1 MHGLHGNS
9 NGTQVTN
16 TVPRFT
22 FWYRFHGLRKKM
34 NNADDLWV
42 IVFPLKDGMQ

>member
-1 MHGLHGNS
+1 MHGLHGDS

-16 TVPRFT
+16 TIPRFT
-22 FWYRFHGLRKKM
+22 FWHRFHELRKKI